1 MHVCA
6 AAVSSCRG
14 AFVCE
19 QPCINGSTNVEAEAR
34 RHGSRGNTETKS
46 EKLKGSCKRTLR
58 GTTTGLPEG
67 WTLTP
72 HHISLPKMS
81 WCSSLRG
88 SKFRHVFGKAATR
101 EHSYDGVPITHSVHD
116 NHYCSANPCFIAVV
130 TECTAGG
137 CFLVLPIHHT
147 GRVVPQHPRVCGHRG
162 RVLDIK
168 WNPFDDYSIASCS
181 EDCTVKIW
189 DIPAFGLQ
197 QNLTKARKT
206 LVAHSRRVAII
217 EWHPTAENLLL
228 SSAYDYKVLLWDISQ
243 AGAVILHPVRV
254 ILMPVHHRY
263 PSEALLL
270 SVSFNSDGSRL
281 AVTSKDRRVR
291 VLDPRAGKI
300 LQVLESEEC
309 LFLCLS
315 SWGSCSADVS
325 ASAGVQLEVPPRQQ
339 GFVHQRVEDAPVHGE
354 FLMEAQTDGPLGC
367 RGFIRA
373 FIRGRSRRICRS
385 PLPFLRP
392 RHTHAL
398 PGWKGHCNHVYTFSA
413 HITFICQR
421 LYLQREW
428 GERRSWL
435 KVSSFS
441 LVFVCV
447 QGDGNIRFYELSA
460 EKPFI
465 SFLNE
470 YRSVL
475 PQKGLGVMPKRGLD
489 VMGCEVFRFYRLIA
503 VKDLVG
509 PLSMIVPRKKS
520 EVFQEDL
527 YPPTAGNHAAVTA
540 REWLLGINRDPVL
553 MSLNPEIKPENPY
566 AEVSSANGRLRPIAF
581 MLAPP
586 AAVETGDQDIIE
598 LAFLEEQLSYQDA
611 KYPEDDLSEWQP
623 DGTQLPLWTHCCEP
637 LETPPPPSDQELLQA
652 FYRQQDRIRELRME
666 LTQKEV
672 RILQLE
678 LEIKNYRNHMRA
690 NF

>member
-1 MHVCA
+1 MQMPERA

-19 QPCINGSTNVEAEAR
+19 QPCINSSTNVEAEAR
-34 RHGSRGNTETKS
+34 RHGSRGNAQRRCQ
-46 EKLKGSCKRTLR
+46 EKPRGSCRRTRTHTSKGLFEGRTLKPGR
-58 GTTTGLPEG
+58 TS
-67 WTLTP
+67 LT
-72 HHISLPKMS
+72 KMS
-81 WCSSLRG
+81 WCSSFRG
-88 SKFRHVFGKAATR
+88 SKFRHVFGKPATR

-137 CFLVLPIHHT
+137 GFLVLPIHHT

-162 RVLDIK
+162 RVLDVK

-206 LVAHSRRVAII
+206 LVGHSRRVAII

-291 VLDPRAGKI
+291 VLDPRLGKI
-300 LQVLESEEC
+300 LQVSSYKSHRANKVLYIDGLKMLLSTGS
-309 LFLCLS
+309 S
-315 SWGSCSADVS
+315 SWKHRQMVLWDAEDLSEPLYEEDLDG
-325 ASAGVQLEVPPRQQ
+325 SAGVL
-339 GFVHQRVEDAPVHGE
+339 F
-354 FLMEAQTDGPLGC
+354 
-367 RGFIRA
+367 
-373 FIRGRSRRICRS
+373 
-385 PLPFLRP
+385 PFYDP
-392 RHTHAL
+392 DTHM
-398 PGWKGHCNHVYTFSA
+398 
-413 HITFICQR
+413 
-421 LYLQREW
+421 LYLA
-428 GERRSWL
+428 G
-435 KVSSFS
+435 K
-441 LVFVCV
+441 
-447 QGDGNIRFYELSA
+447 GDGNIRFYELSA

-489 VMGCEVFRFYRLIA
+489 VMACEVFRFYRLIA
-503 VKDLVG
+503 VKDLVE
-509 PLSMIVPRKKS
+509 PLSMIVPRKKT

-527 YPPTAGNHAAVTA
+527 YPLTAGNQAAVTA

-553 MSLNPEIKPENPY
+553 ISLNPEIKPENPY
-566 AEVSSANGRLRPIAF
+566 AEVSNERLSSIGF

-586 AAVETGDQDIIE
+586 PGVVTEDQDFIE
-598 LAFLEEQLSYQDA
+598 LAFLEEQLAYQDA
-611 KYPEDDLSEWQP
+611 KYPEDGDDLLSEWQA
-623 DGTQLPLWTHCCEP
+623 DETRLPLWTYCCEP
-637 LETPPPPSDQELLQA
+637 VETPPPPGDHELLQA
-652 FYRQQDRIRELRME
+652 FYRQQDQIRDLRME